1 MSLWSQW
8 YSVVAPLRPACARY
22 RTFLWLLTALAGI
35 CARHDLW
42 GVTSIVRTLGL
53 AARCYDRLLDF
64 FHSPALDVACLTRLW
79 TQRALAL
86 FPVHRFAVLSVSINE
101 DLPRCLELINSL
113 VMGVTR

>member
-8 YSVVAPLRPACARY
+8 YSVVAPLRPACSRY
-22 RTFLWLLTALAGI
+22 RTFLWLLAALAGI

-64 FHSPALDVACLTRLW
+64 FHSPALDVACLIVLCY
-79 TQRALAL
+79 L
-86 FPVHRFAVLSVSINE
+86 FSSGSISSIAA
-101 DLPRCLELINSL
+101 R
-113 VMGVTR
+113 T